1 ENITAEEEALR
12 VIAQKADG
20 ALRDAL
26 SIFDRIVSFSGNTIR
41 YQDVI
46 ENLNILDYDY
56 YFQVVDAMVSEDA
69 NRLLLIFD
77 KISRKGFDGDIFM
90 NGLAEHLRNLLVC
103 QDARTLEL
111 LEVGESVKMRYQQ
124 QANLV
129 ATSLILS
136 ALSLANEC
144 DVNYKMARNKRLHV
158 EMALI
163 RMAYIQRSMLA
174 YKAAPMPANE
184 KKTALSNTP
193 PPTNKVEE
201 ARATYTPK
209 AAPVAKEATMSTSL
223 QTPKEIP
230 VVVEEPEE
238 DPIAELKSDPTSA
251 PETSIKKN
259 NFAEKL
265 AQKKSNSI
273 LSSLKDAV
281 QAEGELPQKK
291 ALPFTPE
298 NIMQLW
304 EQYWQA
310 IESPSTQL
318 LFKTAQVEILE
329 ATQGTLKVIA
339 SGNRAK
345 DAIFR
350 EAPLK
355 QLLIQEFQK
364 KSLTLEVV
372 IDENK
377 LELPKPKPML
387 PQTDREK
394 YVHFLKM
401 NPALKDF
408 QKKFKLLPP
417 QN

>member
-1 ENITAEEEALR
+1 
-12 VIAQKADG
+12 
-20 ALRDAL
+20 
-26 SIFDRIVSFSGNTIR
+26 
-41 YQDVI
+41 
-46 ENLNILDYDY
+46 
-56 YFQVVDAMVSEDA
+56 VVDAMVSEDA
-69 NRLLLIFD
+69 SKLLLIFD

-103 QDARTLEL
+103 QDARTLDL
-111 LEVGESVKMRYQQ
+111 LEVGDRVKRRYQQ

-163 RMAYIQRSMLA
+163 RMAYMQRSMLA
-174 YKAAPMPANE
+174 YEAAPRHSDE
-184 KKTALSNTP
+184 KKTAIPNAP
-193 PPTNKVEE
+193 APTNRVEE
-201 ARATYTPK
+201 PRAAYTPQSSIITKEK
-209 AAPVAKEATMSTSL
+209 AASPTPEEAPVA
-223 QTPKEIP
+223 
-230 VVVEEPEE
+230 VEEPEE
-238 DPIAELKSDPTSA
+238 KAPVAALKSDNTPA
-251 PETSIKKN
+251 PESSTKINK
-259 NFAEKL
+259 FAEKL
-265 AQKKSNSI
+265 AQKKSNGLIDSI
-273 LSSLKDAV
+273 KNEVITED
-281 QAEGELPQKK
+281 ELPQQE
-291 ALPFTPE
+291 ALPFTQE

-304 EQYWQA
+304 QQYWQTL
-310 IESPSTQL
+310 ESPSTQI
-318 LFKTAQVEILE
+318 LFKTAQIEILDAE
-329 ATQGTLKVIA
+329 QGALKVIA
-339 SGNRAK
+339 NGNRAK

-377 LELPKPKPML
+377 LEVPKPKPML

-417 QN
+417 KN